1 MQIVGDTHLNI
12 TLAPK
17 GGQAITKTVDL
28 QLYKR
33 EDMPEL
39 NGYVFAYLTSFDI
52 SPYDTDSAEYKS
64 LRQFLLRFN
73 DRSEEDIDGMQDSYL
88 RNHWSVKLGPPPQF
102 SMNEDGTVDMN
113 GIINGRR
120 RTGGAIEANTNI
132 IPIAV
137 YKPIKFKSTD
147 LSDKSWV
154 MPDLNEEQIEYKHKY
169 ENAQKL
175 NDEVGSEVFNK
186 MVDYV
191 QLGVNFV
198 KNGIIGDSM
207 EDIGNWLEHDMK
219 YKERFPN
226 PSNQGDI
233 LNRIHELAHADY
245 DLSDQWTAP
254 DAEQWMKDNEYLKKD
269 TKEHWNKDVYLACVD
284 DTRWVHRLMA
294 DAVIP
299 SVLSGN
305 NPPEPKK
312 VIFYSKRRKPGDIKK
327 NILRYGDALEMA
339 FINYF
344 KMVEVMLGNNMK
356 FTIPDYRPYAVGCI
370 PQIKGENGYGGNK
383 TVSYEQMTKGVTY
396 KGRKDVLKN
405 HPDSTETYVP
415 KIDVPNLEHFFNKS
429 RSKV

>member
-137 YKPIKFKSTD
+137 YKPIKFEDVD
-147 LSDKSWV
+147 LSDKPWV
-154 MPDLNEEQIEYKHKY
+154 ILDLDKEQIEYKHKF
-169 ENAQKL
+169 ENGQSL
-175 NDEVGSEVFNK
+175 NDQIGSEVFNK
-186 MVDYV
+186 MIDYV

-312 VIFYSKRRKPGDIKK
+312 VIFYSKRKT
-327 NILRYGDALEMA
+327 YSV
-339 FINYF
+339 
-344 KMVEVMLGNNMK
+344 MV
-356 FTIPDYRPYAVGCI
+356 T
-370 PQIKGENGYGGNK
+370 
-383 TVSYEQMTKGVTY
+383 
-396 KGRKDVLKN
+396 
-405 HPDSTETYVP
+405 H
-415 KIDVPNLEHFFNKS
+415 
-429 RSKV
+429 